1 MPSSGFLHRLLLRL
15 SVLFVCW
22 PAGGGQGK
30 LRRRARGRVDSLGV
44 GCNLDLALLVFATL
58 VSALLAP
65 VMLAL
70 ALLALALLALALLA
84 VASA

>member
-1 MPSSGFLHRLLLRL
+1 MFSIRSFWCFSGGRKSATQIL
-15 SVLFVCW
+15 
-22 PAGGGQGK
+22 GQSRDPCFGFW
-30 LRRRARGRVDSLGV
+30 V

-84 VASA
+84 LALLAVASA